1 MTTERE
7 LLYRQLELTW
17 LFYAVGDEVEVCKDI
32 YEGADDCH
40 PGGYVA
46 RKGDKVII
54 REIASTE
61 KQYNYPFCRVHPFS
75 VAHEW
80 VTGKERFVIGPH
92 EIAPWRDK

>member
-1 MTTERE
+1 MDERE
-7 LLYRQLELTW
+7 FLYRQLELTRF
-17 LFYAVGDEVEVCKDI
+17 FYEVGDAVEVCKDI
-32 YEGADDCH
+32 YEGPDDCH

-54 REIASTE
+54 REIASKE
-61 KQYNYPFCRVHPFS
+61 SQMNYPFCRVHPFY